1 VVADRAH
8 LPLTTPVA
16 PIRRLTLLGVV
27 ALAVG
32 NMVGTSI
39 WTLPATMA
47 KAAGPLALAAW
58 AVTAVGYFFIA
69 RTYARLGSRWPKTGG
84 PYVYVREA
92 FGDFAGFQTVWS
104 YWLSA
109 TIGNAAIVTAVVG
122 YATGF
127 SDALRDSPMQQFALA
142 QALLWGFCALN
153 TVGVQH
159 SARLQ
164 IGLMFLTVVP
174 LVLGALVALPQVQ
187 LANLVPFAP
196 MGWGA
201 LAPACALV
209 VWAFSGVESATVP
222 ADEVQDSANTLGRG
236 TMLGYWVATGVFLLT
251 ALMVIGT
258 VPTAELAE
266 TPRPIALAMARVVGP
281 WAAVA
286 IGIVALGSNLATLNG
301 WVLMAGRIPVTAAQD
316 GLFFP
321 ALGRLHPRFRTPHVA
336 MLAGTLIP
344 SALLFLYFSQSL
356 LTVFRFVAL
365 LAILTTLLPHLYA
378 CAAELMLVR
387 RHPARY
393 ATENVTAVTVEA
405 FIGFLFVLWT
415 MYGVGAD
422 TAMWGFLA
430 IVAGTPLF
438 VWLRRAPIHD
448 HGV

>member
-1 VVADRAH
+1 M
-8 LPLTTPVA
+8 
-16 PIRRLTLLGVV
+16 

-69 RTYARLGSRWPKTGG
+69 RTYSRLGTRWPKTGG

-92 FGDFAGFQTVWS
+92 FGEFAGFQTVWS

-109 TIGNAAIVTAVVG
+109 TIGNAAIVTGVVG

-127 SDALRDSPMQQFALA
+127 SEALRASPLEQFILA
-142 QALLWGFCALN
+142 QLLLWGFCLLN

-164 IGLMFLTVVP
+164 IALMFLTVVP
-174 LVLGALVALPQVQ
+174 LVIGSLVALPQVRM
-187 LANLVPFAP
+187 ANLTPFAP
-196 MGWGA
+196 NGFGA

-236 TMLGYWVATGVFLLT
+236 TMLGYWVATAVFLLT

-258 VPTAELAE
+258 LPTAELSE
-266 TPRPIALAMARVVGP
+266 SPRPIALAMGRAFGP
-281 WAAVA
+281 WAAA
-286 IGIVALGSNLATLNG
+286 LIGIVALGSNLATLNG
-301 WVLMAGRIPVTAAQD
+301 WVLMSGRIPVTAAQD

-321 ALGRLHPRFRTPHVA
+321 PLGRLHPKYATPHVA
-336 MLAGTLIP
+336 MIAGTLIP
-344 SALLFLYFSQSL
+344 SALLLLYFSQSL
-356 LTVFRFVAL
+356 LNVFKFVAL
-365 LAILTTLLPHLYA
+365 LAILTTLVPHLYA
-378 CAAELMLVR
+378 CAAELLLVR
-387 RHPARY
+387 RHPDRY
-393 ATENVTAVTVEA
+393 ASENPARVTTEAG
-405 FIGFLFVLWT
+405 IGFLFVLWT
-415 MYGVGAD
+415 MYGVGPES
-422 TAMWGFLA
+422 AMWGFLA

-438 VWLRRAPIHD
+438 VWLKRDQIP
-448 HGV
+448 G

>member
-1 VVADRAH
+1 VVANRAH
-8 LPLTTPVA
+8 LPLTTPPV
-16 PIRRLTLLGVV
+16 PIRRLTLLGVI

-47 KAAGPLALAAW
+47 QVAGPLALAAW
-58 AVTAVGYFFIA
+58 AVTAVGYFFVA
-69 RTYARLGSRWPKTGG
+69 RTYSRLGARWPKTGG
-84 PYVYVREA
+84 PYIYVREA

-109 TIGNAAIVTAVVG
+109 TIGNAAIVTAVIG

-127 SDALRDSPMQQFALA
+127 SDALRDSPLQQFALA
-142 QALLWGFCALN
+142 QTLLWGFCLLN
-153 TVGVQH
+153 TIGVQH

-164 IGLMFLTVVP
+164 ITLMFCTVVP
-174 LVLGALVALPQVQ
+174 LVLGALIAIPQVTM
-187 LANLVPFAP
+187 ANLVPFAP
-196 MGWGA
+196 LGWGA

-209 VWAFSGVESATVP
+209 VWAYSGVESATVP
-222 ADEVQDSANTLGRG
+222 ADEVQGSGTTLGRG
-236 TMLGYWVATGVFLLT
+236 TMLGYWVATAVFLLT

-258 VPTAELAE
+258 VPTAELSQ

-281 WAAVA
+281 WAAVV

-316 GLFFP
+316 GLFFAP
-321 ALGRLHPRFRTPHVA
+321 LGRLHPRFRTPHVA
-336 MLAGTLIP
+336 MITGTLIP

-356 LTVFRFVAL
+356 LTVFSFVAL

-378 CAAELMLVR
+378 CAAEMMLVR
-387 RHPARY
+387 RHPERY
-393 ATENVTAVTVEA
+393 AAENVQRVTLEA
-405 FIGFLFVLWT
+405 AIGFLFVLWT
-415 MYGVGAD
+415 MYGVGAE

-438 VWLRRAPIHD
+438 VWLQRGTPA
-448 HGV
+448 V

>member
-1 VVADRAH
+1 
-8 LPLTTPVA
+8 
-16 PIRRLTLLGVV
+16 
-27 ALAVG
+27 
-32 NMVGTSI
+32 
-39 WTLPATMA
+39 
-47 KAAGPLALAAW
+47 
-58 AVTAVGYFFIA
+58 
-69 RTYARLGSRWPKTGG
+69 
-84 PYVYVREA
+84 
-92 FGDFAGFQTVWS
+92 VWS

-109 TIGNAAIVTAVVG
+109 TIGNAAIVTAVIG

-127 SDALRDSPMQQFALA
+127 SDSFRDSPLQQFALA
-142 QALLWGFCALN
+142 QALLWGFCLLN

-174 LVLGALVALPQVQ
+174 LVLGALVALPQVRM
-187 LANLVPFAP
+187 ANVIPFAP

-222 ADEVQDSANTLGRG
+222 ADEVRDSATTLARG

-266 TPRPIALAMARVVGP
+266 SPRPIALAMARVVGP
-281 WAAVA
+281 WAAVV

-321 ALGRLHPRFRTPHVA
+321 PLGRLHPRFRTPHVA
-336 MLAGTLIP
+336 MITGTLIP

-356 LTVFRFVAL
+356 LSVFSLVAL

-387 RHPARY
+387 RYPDRY
-393 ATENVTAVTVEA
+393 VGEATGRITLEA
-405 FIGFLFVLWT
+405 GIAFTFVLWT

-422 TAMWGFLA
+422 TARWGFLA
-430 IVAGTPLF
+430 IMAGTPLF
-438 VWLRRAPIHD
+438 VWLQRTAPSA
-448 HGV
+448 GSRSPSP

>member
-1 VVADRAH
+1 VVAHRPPV
-8 LPLTTPVA
+8 PLTESVA
-16 PIRRLTLLGVV
+16 PVRRLTLLGVV

-39 WTLPATMA
+39 WTLPASLA
-47 KAAGPLALAAW
+47 KIAGPLALAAW

-69 RTYARLGSRWPKTGG
+69 RTYARLGTRWPTTGG
-84 PYVYVREA
+84 AYVYVREA

-127 SDALRDSPMQQFALA
+127 STGLRESPLQQFALA
-142 QALLWGFCALN
+142 QLLLWGFCALN
-153 TVGVQH
+153 TIGLQH

-164 IGLMFLTVVP
+164 IALMFLTVVP
-174 LVLGALVALPQVQ
+174 LVLGSLIALPQVR
-187 LANLVPFAP
+187 LAYLTPFAP
-196 MGWGA
+196 NGWGA

-222 ADEVQDSANTLGRG
+222 ADEVQDSARTLGRG
-236 TMLGYWVATGVFLLT
+236 TMLGYWVATVVFLLT

-266 TPRPIALAMARVVGP
+266 SPRPIALSMGRILGP
-281 WAAVA
+281 WAAVV
-286 IGIVALGSNLATLNG
+286 IGVVALGSNLATLNG
-301 WVLMAGRIPVTAAQD
+301 WVLMAGRIPVTAARD

-321 ALGRLHPRFRTPHVA
+321 ALGRLHPRYATPHIA
-336 MLAGTLIP
+336 MFVGTLLP
-344 SALLFLYFSQSL
+344 SALLFLYFSASL
-356 LTVFRFVAL
+356 VNVFRFVAL

-378 CAAELMLVR
+378 CAAELLLVR
-387 RHPARY
+387 RFPERY
-393 ATENVTAVTVEA
+393 QTESVRRVTIEA
-405 FIGFLFVLWT
+405 SIAFVFILWT
-415 MYGVGAD
+415 MYGVGGD

-438 VWLRRAPIHD
+438 VWLQRGTPTR
-448 HGV
+448 

>member
-1 VVADRAH
+1 MVAYRARV
-8 LPLTTPVA
+8 PLTERIA

-58 AVTAVGYFFIA
+58 AITAVGYFFIA
-69 RTYARLGSRWPKTGG
+69 RTYSRLGTRWPKTGG

-127 SDALRDSPMQQFALA
+127 SDTLRDSPMQQFVLA
-142 QALLWGFCALN
+142 QLLLWGFCVLN

-164 IGLMFLTVVP
+164 VALMFLTVVP
-174 LVLGALVALPQVQ
+174 LVIGAVVALPQVRM
-187 LANLVPFAP
+187 ANLTPFAP
-196 MGWGA
+196 QGWSA

-222 ADEVQDSANTLGRG
+222 ADEVQGSAETVGRG
-236 TMLGYWVATGVFLLT
+236 TMLGYWIATLVFLLT

-266 TPRPIALAMARVVGP
+266 SPRPIALAMARVVGP
-281 WAAVA
+281 WAAIA

-316 GLFFP
+316 GLFFAP
-321 ALGRLHPRFRTPHVA
+321 LGRLHPRFATPHVA
-336 MLAGTLIP
+336 MIVGTLIP
-344 SALLFLYFSQSL
+344 SALLLLYFSQSL
-356 LTVFRFVAL
+356 LGVFSFVAL
-365 LAILTTLLPHLYA
+365 LAILTTLLPHLYT
-378 CAAELMLVR
+378 CAAELLLVR
-387 RHPARY
+387 RHPDRY
-393 ATENVTAVTVEA
+393 TATSVTRVTTEA
-405 FIGFLFVLWT
+405 TIGFLFVLWT
-415 MYGVGAD
+415 MYGVGPQ

-430 IVAGTPLF
+430 IVAGTPLYA
-438 VWLRRAPIHD
+438 WLRRDA
-448 HGV
+448 VAR